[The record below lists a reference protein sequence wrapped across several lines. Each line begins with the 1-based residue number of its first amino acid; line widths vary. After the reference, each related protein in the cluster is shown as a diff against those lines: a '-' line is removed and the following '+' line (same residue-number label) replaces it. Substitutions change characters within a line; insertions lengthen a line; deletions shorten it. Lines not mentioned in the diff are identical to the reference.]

1 LTRFSSPCGTSG
13 VQVWPAAGQLYGV
26 QEIPVT
32 VPVHVIEI
40 GMQPELAN
48 AVKPRTKPRT
58 TLYFKRDMT
67 TPFVEKKC
75 FTREG

>member
-1 LTRFSSPCGTSG
+1 M
-13 VQVWPAAGQLYGV
+13 